1 MNQITEEIKLSIVKL
16 LGWID
21 KNGWDSYDPNDVK
34 GHHLFIALLNKQN
47 FFKKLLLFPLYS
59 IYVMM
64 PVTLRHILKIRP
76 TITSGGMGFLASGYI
91 ELYKAI
97 KYTLNLEKIKQILE
111 WLENNRINKYK
122 DYCWGFPFDW
132 QSTVLITKNTPIT
145 YTTVECAKPFIE
157 YYKITKN
164 KKYLDVAISACE
176 FIDRNINKKQHSNNS
191 ISLSYTPLD
200 DAEVINSNA
209 IAASFFLE
217 VGQLAKIGEFI
228 NAADKIIQFVLKEQ
242 LANGGWYYFSY
253 SYKSGSSI
261 IDNYHTAM
269 ILQSLTK
276 IILLEGDSK
285 KRDTYIESLIKGLKF
300 YLDNLFTPKGI
311 PKITPNKIYPI
322 DIASCAEAITL
333 FAQIN
338 ALKNKLPPSLFEAVQ
353 ETNQKLII
361 WTMNNMQER
370 NGAFIEKKYYF
381 KKIKLY
387 SIRWGQAFMLRSLA
401 LSLLFFTKIAQND
414 TN

>member
-1 MNQITEEIKLSIVKL
+1 MNDIIIKIKLSLTKL
-16 LGWID
+16 IDWIE
-21 KNGWDSYDPNDVK
+21 KNGWVSYDPNDVK
-34 GHHLFIALLNKQN
+34 GHPLFIALLSKQN

-59 IYVMM
+59 MYVIT
-64 PVTLRHILKIRP
+64 PVTLRYILKIRP
-76 TITSGGMGFLASGYI
+76 TITPGGIGFLASGYI
-91 ELYKAI
+91 ELYKAT
-97 KYTLNLEKIKQILE
+97 KDTQNLKKTKQILE
-111 WLENNRINKYK
+111 WLETHRIKKYEN
-122 DYCWGFPFDW
+122 YCWGFPFDW
-132 QSTVLITKNTPIT
+132 QSMTFVPKNTPIVYST
-145 YTTVECAKPFIE
+145 AECTKPFIE

-164 KKYLDVAISACE
+164 KKYLDIAISACE
-176 FIDRNINKKQHSNNS
+176 FIDRNIDKKQHSNNS

-209 IAASFFLE
+209 IVASVFLE
-217 VGQLAKIGEFI
+217 VGQLAKIEEFI
-228 NAADKIIQFVLKEQ
+228 DIANKIMQFVLKEQ

-253 SYKSGSSI
+253 RYKSGPSI

-269 ILQSLTK
+269 VLQSLTK

-322 DIASCAEAITL
+322 NIASCAEAITL

-338 ALKNKLPPSLFEAVQ
+338 ALKNKLPPSLFKAVQ

-370 NGAFIEKKYYF
+370 NGAFIERKYWF

-387 SIRWGQAFMLRSLA
+387 SIRWGQALMLRSLA
-401 LSLLFFTKIAQND
+401 LSLLFFTEITKND